1 MRGGSVVEFLH
12 ESELRLTRAGEK
24 ELHFVRVGEKAG
36 KREVT
41 AGRRVNSASH
51 LRKVWMSGV
60 FRPLLETTFSHE
72 R

>member
-24 ELHFVRVGEKAG
+24 ELHFVRVGEKELHFVRVGEKAG

-41 AGRRVNSASH
+41 AGAA
-51 LRKVWMSGV
+51 G
-60 FRPLLETTFSHE
+60 E
-72 R
+72 

>member
-41 AGRRVNSASH
+41 AGAA
-51 LRKVWMSGV
+51 G
-60 FRPLLETTFSHE
+60 E
-72 R
+72 